1 MKIMLCCSTSFY
13 DKVEEISKYLFDHG
27 YEVVYPNGYLENNFE
42 LDENASEE
50 EYSKFFKDMFQESI
64 DKIKACDGILVLNY
78 DKTKNGAVKPNYIGA
93 STFLE
98 MYEAFMNNKKIYMM
112 NDYPDNMLLDEIKGF
127 RPTILNG
134 DINNF
139 K

>member
-1 MKIMLCCSTSFY
+1 MKFMLCCSTAFY
-13 DKVEEISKYLFDHG
+13 DKVEEISKYLIDKG
-27 YEVVYPNGYLENNFE
+27 YEVEYPNGYLENNYE
-42 LDENASEE
+42 INDNVTDE

-64 DKIKACDGILVLNY
+64 DKIKTCDGIIVLNY
-78 DKTKNGAVKPNYIGA
+78 DKVKDGVVKPNYIGA

-98 MYEAFMNNKKIYMM
+98 MYEAFMN
-112 NDYPDNMLLDEIKGF
+112 DYPDNMLLDEIKGF
-127 RPTILNG
+127 NPIILYG